1 MKPVVIEVKDA
12 LQKEVDRLTKQGIEL
27 LALFETAKRKSS
39 EHYRLKGKIEG
50 VRLAIE
56 NINQTIKE
64 L

>member
-1 MKPVVIEVKDA
+1 MKPDIIKVKDA
-12 LQKEVDRLTKQGIEL
+12 LQKEVDRLTKQGVEL
-27 LALFETAKRKSS
+27 LSMFEAAKIKNS

-56 NINQTIKE
+56 NINQSIKE